1 MSTEQAGKVSR
12 YSGIWYTKPFSFLLL
27 ESLLLFRSLSL
38 WMNEQAGRQ
47 PARYP
52 GINSDLY
59 LFSGQKYKF
68 QAQQRKHF
76 NLIETCYFVFVFSKR
91 YCFHYSL
98 GYFFSL
104 VVKTISYPLF
114 SLSLSPLSLSLSLS
128 LSYLY
133 IYLTLSLSP
142 HLTKMILVHSKSEIS
157 CFFSIFF

>member
-1 MSTEQAGKVSR
+1 
-12 YSGIWYTKPFSFLLL
+12 
-27 ESLLLFRSLSL
+27 
-38 WMNEQAGRQ
+38 MNEQAGRQ

-104 VVKTISYPLF
+104 FY
-114 SLSLSPLSLSLSLS
+114 LSFCKNYLSLSLSLS
-128 LSYLY
+128 SLY

-142 HLTKMILVHSKSEIS
+142 HLTKMILVHSKCKIS
-157 CFFSIFF
+157 FFSTFF